1 MTDTETQEITSAD
14 VATVPKGVIDVPGDV
29 SELSKDELT
38 RWLSGVDLPDNGES
52 DEGDYEAAL
61 RILGADTLEKALA
74 PDDVRKS
81 ESLIDTSFV
90 VTSVRWN
97 QSTKLD
103 RGPRRY
109 AFLSCVDLDG
119 VKFYTS
125 IGGTYPVLAL
135 ARMER
140 DGDFPVKVKLTGTTT
155 GSGNTMTRL
164 ELDPDF

>member
-1 MTDTETQEITSAD
+1 MTTTETEGG
-14 VATVPKGVIDVPGDV
+14 ATPAVIDVPGDV
-29 SELSKDELT
+29 SKLSKEQLT

-61 RILGADTLEKALA
+61 RILGAATLEKALA

-90 VTSVRWN
+90 LAGIQWH
-97 QSTKLD
+97 QSTKLE

-109 AFLSCVDLDG
+109 AFCSCIDGDG

-140 DGDFPVKVKLTGTTT
+140 DGDFPVKVKLTGTQT